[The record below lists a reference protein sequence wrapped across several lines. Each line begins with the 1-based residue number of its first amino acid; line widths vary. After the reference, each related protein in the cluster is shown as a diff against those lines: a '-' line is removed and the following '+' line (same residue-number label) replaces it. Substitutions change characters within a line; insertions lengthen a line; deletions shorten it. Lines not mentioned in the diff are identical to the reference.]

1 MSHIERIS
9 ALLIA
14 AGPAGV
20 PRSEVA
26 GNLKSNAAYRATSAL
41 EKAGLLSVVKGG
53 NGGNAMYFAKAEY
66 AAAHLEF
73 RRQESEKQR
82 AASKAAKLSAKPREK
97 WRVLLDVLE
106 ESGRK
111 GIERDDL
118 AAKAGVSK
126 KSVRGMISW
135 ARKVTGTTAGMRI
148 IDGREVY
155 FSSKHRPK
163 PGVRKPQGPDR
174 MMEVVTAAGA
184 QGVRKSELKAIVSE
198 SSVDRYALQLRREG
212 KLHYARAGNGTD
224 RIRYFCTAEWADA
237 CKKASKEASAA
248 VRQARRASH
257 RKTTVVRIKQKTKT
271 ATPRVL
277 ILPKGKPAPL
287 PIRVEPTN
295 PHNIKPVVTPTPPP
309 RFHVEQVGR
318 HVNPAECRPWAMYA

>member
-1 MSHIERIS
+1 MNHVERIS

-14 AGPAGV
+14 AGPAGAT
-20 PRSEVA
+20 RSEVV
-26 GNLKSNAAYRATSAL
+26 GNLKANTAYRATSAL
-41 EKAGLLSVVKGG
+41 EKAGLLSYVKGG
-53 NGGNAMYFAKAEY
+53 NGGNAMYFAKPEY
-66 AAAHLEF
+66 AAAHLEL

-82 AASKAAKLSAKPREK
+82 AAAKAAKVSAKPREK

-118 AAKAGVSK
+118 AARAGVSQ

-155 FSSKHRPK
+155 FSAKHRPK
-163 PGVRKPQGPDR
+163 PVVRKPQGTER
-174 MMEVVTAAGA
+174 IMEVVTAAGA
-184 QGVRKSELKAIVSE
+184 KGVRKSELKAIVSE
-198 SSVDRYALQLRREG
+198 SSVDRYALLLRRQG

-224 RIRYFCTAEWADA
+224 RIRYFCSSEFADA
-237 CKKASKEASAA
+237 CKQASKDASAA
-248 VRQARRASH
+248 VRQARRASQ
-257 RKTTVVRIKQKTKT
+257 RKTPVVRAKKT
-271 ATPRVL
+271 AKPVNPRVL
-277 ILPKGKPAPL
+277 VLPKGKPAPKL
-287 PIRVEPTN
+287 IYVEPTN
-295 PHNIKPVVTPTPPP
+295 PNNIKPVFVPTPPP

-318 HVNPAECRPWAMYA
+318 HINPAECRPWAMYA